1 MNPNNGGKPDPQ
13 KGTCIGLIINQSTG
27 EIPLAF
33 NIAHRDPM
41 GKLIGG
47 RMKYGETPLIAF
59 IREVSEE
66 SGLTIDP
73 HQAVSLFTVLA
84 DNKKH
89 YYHVFACV
97 VDNFDGLHKEPV
109 KDGKD
114 LLEIRMFTED
124 TLASAKILLQHRV
137 ILKQAIG
144 MIRG

>member
-1 MNPNNGGKPDPQ
+1 MNQSNGEKPDP
-13 KGTCIGLIINQSTG
+13 KRGTSIGLIINQTTG

-47 RMKYGETPLIAF
+47 RMKYGETPLAAF
-59 IREVSEE
+59 IREVEE
-66 SGLTIDP
+66 EAGLTIDP

-97 VDNFDGLHKEPV
+97 VENFDDLHKEPV
-109 KDGKD
+109 KDGRD
-114 LLEIRMFTED
+114 LLEIRMFKED
-124 TLASAKILLQHRV
+124 TLPSAKILLQHRV